1 MSLRLACCAV
11 ALSVLAGCDSLP
23 KLPAPAKPAPAVVVE
38 DVDRALATSR
48 RLSAEGR
55 WAEAI
60 DAIDGAQRRAP
71 DDTRLLLQREQL
83 QQRWERVRRLIDDQI
98 MIAEAEAN
106 KNRLD
111 WLKTLS
117 RARPDDLL
125 VTSRRI
131 FAREELNGR
140 LPALLACSEWHVE
153 IERALARRCQVLAGE
168 LAMTA
173 EDRAVV
179 QRVGD
184 RLDAA
189 ERELAAAAS
198 TRKPRQR
205 PRGLQPADDQR
216 LAREMLQDAKQAVEA
231 EDYRRALD
239 TLDQVAALQP
249 NNPEISDLRQAAEKA
264 INPQIEALVKLGD
277 HLYLDEQLEA
287 ALATWQ
293 AALVLNPQD
302 QEIASRID
310 RANTVLSKLQHL
322 REQQGRR

>member
-1 MSLRLACCAV
+1 MTRRLACCV
-11 ALSVLAGCDSLP
+11 GALTLLAGCDSLP
-23 KLPAPAKPAPAVVVE
+23 RLATPVAPSPAVAVE
-38 DVDRALATSR
+38 NVDSAMVASR

-60 DAIDGAQRRAP
+60 EVVETAQRRAP
-71 DDTRLLLQREQL
+71 DDQRLALQREQL

-98 MIAEAEAN
+98 MIADAEAN

-131 FAREELNGR
+131 FAREQLNGR
-140 LPALLACSEWHVE
+140 LPALLACSEWHLE
-153 IERALARRCQVLAGE
+153 IDRELARRCQVLAGE

-184 RLDAA
+184 RLDSA
-189 ERELAAAAS
+189 ERERAAAAS
-198 TRKPRQR
+198 SRKPRQR
-205 PRGLQPADDQR
+205 SSEAQQADDQR
-216 LAREMLQDAKQAVEA
+216 RARDMLQDAKQAVEA
-231 EDYRRALD
+231 EEYRRALD

-249 NNPEISDLRQAAEKA
+249 NNPEIADLRQAAEKA

-293 AALVLNPQD
+293 AALVLSPQD
-302 QEIASRID
+302 PEIVSRID

-322 REQQGRR
+322 RQQQGRR